1 MDKNRAR
8 FVELALQRFISGK
21 YSASKAATITGYK
34 RSYIYFLAKRYKRMG
49 FKSLIHK
56 STNRPPANKTNA
68 KTESKIID
76 LYQTKYEGFN
86 FTHFKEMLFENEH
99 ILISYCALYR
109 ILTDG
114 GFSSPKH
121 QKIKHKENIHPIRP
135 RRRFFGELVQIDG
148 SIHLWFGRT
157 KYTLHAAIDDATSQ
171 VVGAYFDKEETLF
184 GYYSMFKQILE
195 NYGIPQEFYSGRRTI
210 FEFKHLNEDQKS
222 IEKDTFTQFT
232 RCCNQLGVEIHTT
245 SVSQAKGRIE
255 RLFNTFQDRLIS
267 EMRLADVQTVEEAN
281 LFLTNYVKKHN
292 VKFALPI
299 DYNLSL
305 FAPSPSERDIN
316 LYLSVE
322 YERVIDNGSTFSF
335 KNQRLQ
341 IVDENGVII
350 GLPPKTKIKVYET
363 FDKQLLVLYKN
374 DVFSVIKSTFVKE
387 EHEKMPRK
395 IYIPPANH
403 PWRRLLFRKLK

>member
-1 MDKNRAR
+1 M
-8 FVELALQRFISGK
+8 
-21 YSASKAATITGYK
+21 
-34 RSYIYFLAKRYKRMG
+34 
-49 FKSLIHK
+49 
-56 STNRPPANKTNA
+56 
-68 KTESKIID
+68 
-76 LYQTKYEGFN
+76 
-86 FTHFKEMLFENEH
+86 
-99 ILISYCALYR
+99 
-109 ILTDG
+109 
-114 GFSSPKH
+114 
-121 QKIKHKENIHPIRP
+121 
-135 RRRFFGELVQIDG
+135 
-148 SIHLWFGRT
+148 
-157 KYTLHAAIDDATSQ
+157 
-171 VVGAYFDKEETLF
+171 GAYFDKEETLF

-195 NYGIPQEFYSGRRTI
+195 NYGIPQEFYSDRRTI

-255 RLFNTFQDRLIS
+255 RLFNTLQDRLIS
-267 EMRLADVQTVEEAN
+267 EMRLANVQTVEEAN

-322 YERVIDNGSTFSF
+322 YERIIDNGSTFSF

-341 IVDENGVII
+341 VVDENGVII

-374 DVFSVIKSTFVKE
+374 DVFSVAKSTFVKE

>member
-1 MDKNRAR
+1 M
-8 FVELALQRFISGK
+8 V
-21 YSASKAATITGYK
+21 
-34 RSYIYFLAKRYKRMG
+34 FLHQNIK
-49 FKSLIHK
+49 
-56 STNRPPANKTNA
+56 KT
-68 KTESKIID
+68 
-76 LYQTKYEGFN
+76 
-86 FTHFKEMLFENEH
+86 
-99 ILISYCALYR
+99 
-109 ILTDG
+109 
-114 GFSSPKH
+114 
-121 QKIKHKENIHPIRP
+121 KHKENIHPIRP
-135 RRRFFGELVQIDG
+135 RRRFFGELIQIDG
-148 SIHLWFGRT
+148 SIHLWFGKT

-184 GYYSMFKQILE
+184 GYYSTFKQILE
-195 NYGIPQEFYSGRRTI
+195 NYGIPQEFYSDRRTI

-322 YERVIDNGSTFSF
+322 YRRVIDNGSTFSF

-341 IVDENGVII
+341 IVDENGIII